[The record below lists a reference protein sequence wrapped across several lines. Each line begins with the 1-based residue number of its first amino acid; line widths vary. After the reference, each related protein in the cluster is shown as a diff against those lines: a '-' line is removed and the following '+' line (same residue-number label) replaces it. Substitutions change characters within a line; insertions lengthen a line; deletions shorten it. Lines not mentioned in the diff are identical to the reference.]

1 MENTKSVE
9 KKKIGI
15 MGGTFNPIHFA
26 HLLLAES
33 AYNQFGL
40 DEVLIMPTKNTYYK
54 QMSNLV
60 SEEDRVAMVRLAIK
74 DNPHFT
80 LSKLEL
86 DREGT
91 TYTVETLRRL
101 TKDHPDS
108 EFYFIMG
115 ADSLFRIESWRE
127 PEEIFAMTNI
137 LVAGRGSEGDGSL
150 LTSQIAYLNDKYDAS
165 IQHLKSPNMEI
176 SSHNIRKRVYNGD
189 SIRYLLPRE
198 VADYIFRHGLYGP
211 RSSD

>member
-1 MENTKSVE
+1 MENKKSVKE
-9 KKKIGI
+9 KKIGI

-33 AYNQFGL
+33 AYNQFDL

-60 SEEDRVAMVRLAIK
+60 SEEDRVAMVQLAID
-74 DNPHFT
+74 DNPHFS

-91 TYTVETLRRL
+91 TYTVETLRML
-101 TKDHPDS
+101 TKDHPDC

-115 ADSLFRIESWRE
+115 ADSLFHIESWRE

-150 LTSQIAYLNDKYDAS
+150 LTSQIAYLNDKYDAK
-165 IQHLKSPNMEI
+165 IYHLKSPNMEI

-198 VADYIFRHGLYGP
+198 VADYILQKGLYGP
-211 RSSD
+211 QS